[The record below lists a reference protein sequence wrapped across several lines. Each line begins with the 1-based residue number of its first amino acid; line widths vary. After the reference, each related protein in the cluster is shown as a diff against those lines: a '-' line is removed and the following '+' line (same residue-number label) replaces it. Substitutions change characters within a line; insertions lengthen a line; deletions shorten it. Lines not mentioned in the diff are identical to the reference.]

1 MKLTT
6 ARGPVK
12 PDFRRNRFLQFT
24 LALYLA
30 LWATLA
36 VSPLD
41 RLDWLL
47 ENLLVFVFVGGLAL
61 TYRRFPLSDLSYFLI
76 ALFLTLHAVGAHYTY
91 AKVPLGFWL
100 KDALELSRNHFDRVV
115 HFSFGFLLAYPIRE
129 TLLRAVK
136 TSQGW
141 ILFLTLQIVLACSVL
156 FELLESWVA
165 QIVSPELGAAYLGTQ
180 GDIWDAQNDTTAA
193 LIGALLCFALTAA
206 ANKLADLD
214 STAFPTM
221 RVRKL
226 FMGNPRSRII

>member
-6 ARGPVK
+6 ASAPVK
-12 PDFRRNRFLQFT
+12 PNFRRNRFLQFM
-24 LALYLA
+24 LAFYLA
-30 LWATLA
+30 LWAALA
-36 VSPLD
+36 ISPLD
-41 RLDWLL
+41 RSDWLL

-61 TYRRFPLSDLSYFLI
+61 TYRRFPLSDLSYLLI

-100 KDALELSRNHFDRVV
+100 KDALDLSRNHFDRIV
-115 HFSFGFLLAYPIRE
+115 HFSFGLLLGYPIRE

-136 TSQGW
+136 ASQGW
-141 ILFLTLQIVLACSVL
+141 ILFLTPQIVLAWSVM

-180 GDIWDAQNDTTAA
+180 GDVWDAQNDTTVA

-206 ANKLADLD
+206 AHKLAELD
-214 STAFPTM
+214 STSFLSM
-221 RVRKL
+221 RVWNR
-226 FMGNPRSRII
+226 R